1 MVQTLIQDF
10 DEKVAKYADLDLDT
24 FDHHFAYRDQLLDQG
39 FQPVKPLRFLRAC
52 ATEAVK
58 EQIQYYHGLL
68 MPSPKNLVANSQ
80 SNALNEDEKDTAS
93 DIIDEYT
100 AILTKSRKV
109 SLEPT
114 EANETAFLEE
124 VMTTWQQT
132 REQKRQILEAVD
144 EHWEEQRNG

>member
-1 MVQTLIQDF
+1 MSQSLIQDF
-10 DEKVAKYADLDLDT
+10 DESVTSHVDLDLDA
-24 FDHHFAYRDQLLDQG
+24 FDDHFAYRDQLLDQG

-80 SNALNEDEKDTAS
+80 SNALDEDQQDIAS

-114 EANETAFLEE
+114 EANETAFLKE
-124 VMTTWQQT
+124 VITTWQQT
-132 REQKRQILEAVD
+132 KEQKRQILKAVD
-144 EHWEEQRNG
+144 DHWEEQRNG